1 MSFILFIQVPLD
13 EPLALLLP
21 TWLLN
26 LQKVP
31 LWHKTWHLA
40 LLSQLFF
47 VQYTQSVMR
56 HQTGDGWFVMD
67 RKMSVIKRCPTH
79 LYECLWWHY
88 FKTRNIV
95 TLLSPVYLRCLQV
108 IVTHHKPSS
117 LLTPCYRLGVLDMH
131 TTLRLRRLTCECG
144 ESGTWTSTAL
154 KSTNFSLKKIISG
167 NLPLNRR

>member
-95 TLLSPVYLRCLQV
+95 TTFACLFTLFAGHCDPSQTIITFDTVLQIGCIGHVYYPKTQEVDLWMWWVWYMNEYSTEEYKLL
-108 IVTHHKPSS
+108 I
-117 LLTPCYRLGVLDMH
+117 
-131 TTLRLRRLTCECG
+131 
-144 ESGTWTSTAL
+144 
-154 KSTNFSLKKIISG
+154 KK
-167 NLPLNRR
+167 NNQW